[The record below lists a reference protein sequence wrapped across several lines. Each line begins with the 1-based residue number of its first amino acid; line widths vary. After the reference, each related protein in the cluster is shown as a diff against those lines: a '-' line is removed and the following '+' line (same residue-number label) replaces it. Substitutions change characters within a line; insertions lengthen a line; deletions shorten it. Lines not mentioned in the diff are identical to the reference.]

1 MKRSLK
7 SSLTALAGIL
17 WNCLLNL
24 RLHTACAEAKFW
36 GCGGRPSTL
45 KKHSEHISHR
55 LRGKSK
61 KGGITVIGNDITKS
75 KSSFRTLPLNELV
88 KNLLLDYRLKKYGGY
103 LPPRDSYL
111 FTDGN
116 GQIMKPSHL
125 TASFSALLKKQG
137 LRHIRFHDLRHASAG
152 VLIANRVPLIEVQQW
167 LGHSTIRITAD
178 LYSHLDYEIKL
189 RSASIMKERIF
200 DNE

>member
-1 MKRSLK
+1 MELLIK
-7 SSLTALAGIL
+7 LTATYG
-17 WNCLLNL
+17 L
-24 RLHTACAEAKFW
+24 RRSEVLGLRWKAFNFEKNTLSIFHTVYEEK
-36 GCGGRPSTL
+36 G
-45 KKHSEHISHR
+45 
-55 LRGKSK
+55 K
-61 KGGITVIGNDITKS
+61 KGGVTVIGNDIAKS

-189 RSASIMKERIF
+189 RSASIMKERLF

>member
-1 MKRSLK
+1 
-7 SSLTALAGIL
+7 
-17 WNCLLNL
+17 
-24 RLHTACAEAKFW
+24 
-36 GCGGRPSTL
+36 
-45 KKHSEHISHR
+45 
-55 LRGKSK
+55 
-61 KGGITVIGNDITKS
+61 
-75 KSSFRTLPLNELV
+75 
-88 KNLLLDYRLKKYGGY
+88 
-103 LPPRDSYL
+103 
-111 FTDGN
+111 
-116 GQIMKPSHL
+116 MKPSQL

-178 LYSHLDYEIKL
+178 LYSHLDYGIKL

>member
-45 KKHSEHISHR
+45 KKTLWAYFTPFTRKKQKRWDNSNRQRHCKKQVQFSYSPSEWTGQESAFR
-55 LRGKSK
+55 LQAQ
-61 KGGITVIGNDITKS
+61 
-75 KSSFRTLPLNELV
+75 
-88 KNLLLDYRLKKYGGY
+88 KYGGY

-152 VLIANRVPLIEVQQW
+152 VLVANRVPLIEVQQW